1 MQSSPSSR
9 APLCLVTGGAG
20 FIGSALVRGLLD
32 RGFAVR
38 VFDDLSTGRPENLAG
53 LEGQIDFVRGDV
65 RDAAALRAAT
75 KDADSVLHLAAIASV
90 QASVDD
96 PMSTHDVNVTGTL
109 NALIAARDAGVRRF
123 VFTSSSAIY
132 GDSPEMPKR
141 ETMLPAPLSGYA
153 LSKLAGEHYGNI
165 FRQLYGLPFFALR
178 YFNVFG
184 PRQNPASHYA
194 AVVPL
199 FIRACLEGRQPIIYG
214 DGLQTRDFTYVED
227 IVSANLCCLD
237 APDSAAGTVCNVA
250 YGERITVLDLAK
262 KIADLTGFA
271 LSPDF
276 RPARPGD
283 IRDSQADSSLARSLL
298 GWTPSWT
305 FDAALSQTVGWFR
318 SHGA

>member
-1 MQSSPSSR
+1 MQPSPSPR

-20 FIGSALVRGLLD
+20 FIGSALVRGLLG

-38 VFDDLSTGRPENLAG
+38 VFDDLSSGRAENLAG
-53 LEGQIDFVRGDV
+53 LEGRLDFVRGDV
-65 RDAAALRAAT
+65 RDLSALRGAA
-75 KDADSVLHLAAIASV
+75 DGADSVFHLAAIASV

-96 PMSTHDVNVTGTL
+96 PLSTHDVNVTGTL
-109 NALIAARDAGVRRF
+109 NALVAARDAGVRRF
-123 VFTSSSAIY
+123 VFTSSSAVY

-141 ETMLPAPLSGYA
+141 EDMAPAPLSGYA

-199 FIRACLEGRQPIIYG
+199 FVRACLEGRQPVIYG

-237 APDSAAGTVCNVA
+237 APDSAAGAVCNVA
-250 YGERITVLDLAK
+250 YGERITVLDLAR
-262 KIADLTGFA
+262 KIAALAGFSLA
-271 LSPDF
+271 PDF
-276 RPARPGD
+276 RPARPGE
-283 IRDSQADSSLARSLL
+283 IRDSQADSTLARTLL
-298 GWTPSWT
+298 GWHPAWT
-305 FDAALSQTVGWFR
+305 FDAALAQTLDWFR
-318 SHGA
+318 THA

>member
-1 MQSSPSSR
+1 MAPSPKN
-9 APLCLVTGGAG
+9 LCLVTGGPG

-32 RGFAVR
+32 RGCAVR
-38 VFDDLSTGRPENLAG
+38 VFDDLSSGRPENLAG
-53 LEGQIDFVRGDV
+53 LEGRIDFVRGDV
-65 RDAAALRAAT
+65 RDAAALRAAVRGA
-75 KDADSVLHLAAIASV
+75 DAVFHLAAIASV

-96 PMSTHDVNVTGTL
+96 PAATHDVNVTGTL
-109 NALIAARDAGVRRF
+109 NALLAARDAHVRRF
-123 VFTSSSAIY
+123 VFTSSSAVY

-165 FRQLYGLPFFALR
+165 FRNLYGLPFFALR

-199 FIRACLEGRQPIIYG
+199 FIRACLESRRPVIYG

-227 IVSANLCCLD
+227 IVSANLRCLD
-237 APDSAAGTVCNVA
+237 VPDTAAGAVCNIA
-250 YGERITVLDLAK
+250 YGERITVLGLAR
-262 KIADLTGFA
+262 KIAA
-271 LSPDF
+271 LAGSTAEPDF

-283 IRDSQADSSLARSLL
+283 IRDSQADASLARSLL
-298 GWTPSWT
+298 GWRPAWT
-305 FDAALSQTVGWFR
+305 FEDGLRETVAWYRDR
-318 SHGA
+318 SRTE

>member
-1 MQSSPSSR
+1 MTSTPSSR
-9 APLCLVTGGAG
+9 SPLCLVTGGAG
-20 FIGSALVRGLLD
+20 FIGSNLVRGLLA

-38 VFDDLSTGRPENLAG
+38 VFDDLSTGRTENLAG
-53 LEGQIDFVRGDV
+53 LENRIDFVRGDV
-65 RDAAALRAAT
+65 RDAAALRDAT
-75 KDADSVLHLAAIASV
+75 KGAGSVFHLAAIASV

-109 NALIAARDAGVRRF
+109 NALLAARDAGVRRF

-165 FRQLYGLPFFALR
+165 FRQLYGLPFFSLR

-199 FIRACLEGRQPIIYG
+199 FVRACLEGRQPVIYG

-237 APDSAAGTVCNVA
+237 APDSASGTVCNVA
-250 YGERITVLDLAK
+250 CGERITVLDLAR
-262 KIADLTGFA
+262 KIAALTNFS

-283 IRDSQADSSLARSLL
+283 IRDSQADSSLARALL
-298 GWTPSWT
+298 KWTPSWT
-305 FDAALSQTVGWFR
+305 FDAALAQTVAWFR
-318 SHGA
+318 SH

>member
-1 MQSSPSSR
+1 MSPSS
-9 APLCLVTGGAG
+9 PICLVTGGAG

-32 RGFAVR
+32 RGCAVR
-38 VFDDLSTGRPENLAG
+38 VFDDLSTGRAENLAG
-53 LEGQIDFVRGDV
+53 LEGRVEFIRGDV
-65 RDAAALRAAT
+65 RDAAALRGAVRG
-75 KDADSVLHLAAIASV
+75 ADSVFHLAAIASV

-96 PMSTHDVNVTGTL
+96 PLATHDVNVTGTV

-123 VFTSSSAIY
+123 VFTSSSAVY

-141 ETMLPAPLSGYA
+141 ESMAPAPMTGYA

-199 FIRACLEGRQPIIYG
+199 FIRACLEGRRPVIYG

-227 IVSANLCCLD
+227 IVSANLCCMD
-237 APDSAAGTVCNVA
+237 APDAAIGSVCNVA
-250 YGERITVLDLAK
+250 YGERIGVLELAQ
-262 KIADLTGFA
+262 KIAAISGATFE
-271 LSPDF
+271 PDF
-276 RPARPGD
+276 QPARPGD
-283 IRDSQADSSLARSLL
+283 IRDSQADSTLARTVL
-298 GWTPSWT
+298 GWEPSWT
-305 FDAALSQTVGWFR
+305 FDAGLRRTIDWYRQE
-318 SHGA
+318 